1 MRFDNEL
8 IGGAEIKSGRKTG
21 FFYLTI
27 LLYSNSATRQ
37 RNDWPLTLK
46 GPLDLSTSE
55 EDVRSGSSP
64 AGGATSGSHHL

>member
-27 LLYSNSATRQ
+27 LLDSNLATHQ
-37 RNDWPLTLK
+37 RTGWLLTLK
-46 GPLDLSTSE
+46 GPLDLSTCE

-64 AGGATSGSHHL
+64 AGSSAESHQK